1 MIRRTYNRLGLSM
14 LAYILIYQLFSLPV
28 MYVVMA
34 FWPQLL
40 QSSWFSVF
48 VGEFVQ
54 YLVAMPV
61 AWLMMRTAHTPL
73 CPLTKRRLSAMN
85 FLRFFLVSVG
95 LMFLFNLVGTGLNEL
110 ISMVKGSPAGNIV
123 EQSISSYTLAQSVLL
138 TVVSAPIGEELVFRK
153 WIYRCVGAYGSKA
166 YILTSS
172 CMFMLMHGNIIQYPY
187 AFAVGAVFAWV
198 YLQTGSIWT
207 TILLH
212 AAVNFVGGVLP
223 LIGVNF
229 EPLLLLQALLY
240 LFCAAYAI
248 SAFWKLLRRKLLRED
263 TPSAERSESSL
274 PEGSLDAALLNPG
287 MLLFT
292 VASFTMAGY
301 VILYL

>member
-1 MIRRTYNRLGLSM
+1 
-14 LAYILIYQLFSLPV
+14 
-28 MYVVMA
+28 
-34 FWPQLL
+34 
-40 QSSWFSVF
+40 
-48 VGEFVQ
+48 
-54 YLVAMPV
+54 
-61 AWLMMRTAHTPL
+61 
-73 CPLTKRRLSAMN
+73 
-85 FLRFFLVSVG
+85 
-95 LMFLFNLVGTGLNEL
+95 
-110 ISMVKGSPAGNIV
+110 MVKGSPAGNIV

-138 TVVSAPIGEELVFRK
+138 TVISAPIGEELVFRK

-166 YILTSS
+166 YILTSA

-240 LFCAAYAI
+240 LFLCGVCHQRLLEIASPQAAAGGHP
-248 SAFWKLLRRKLLRED
+248 FGG
-263 TPSAERSESSL
+263 AERILS
-274 PEGSLDAALLNPG
+274 
-287 MLLFT
+287 
-292 VASFTMAGY
+292 AGR
-301 VILYL
+301 LA

>member
-1 MIRRTYNRLGLSM
+1 
-14 LAYILIYQLFSLPV
+14 
-28 MYVVMA
+28 
-34 FWPQLL
+34 
-40 QSSWFSVF
+40 
-48 VGEFVQ
+48 
-54 YLVAMPV
+54 
-61 AWLMMRTAHTPL
+61 
-73 CPLTKRRLSAMN
+73 
-85 FLRFFLVSVG
+85 
-95 LMFLFNLVGTGLNEL
+95 
-110 ISMVKGSPAGNIV
+110 
-123 EQSISSYTLAQSVLL
+123 
-138 TVVSAPIGEELVFRK
+138 
-153 WIYRCVGAYGSKA
+153 
-166 YILTSS
+166 
-172 CMFMLMHGNIIQYPY
+172 MFMLMHGNIIQYPY
-187 AFAVGAVFAWV
+187 AFAVGAVCAWV